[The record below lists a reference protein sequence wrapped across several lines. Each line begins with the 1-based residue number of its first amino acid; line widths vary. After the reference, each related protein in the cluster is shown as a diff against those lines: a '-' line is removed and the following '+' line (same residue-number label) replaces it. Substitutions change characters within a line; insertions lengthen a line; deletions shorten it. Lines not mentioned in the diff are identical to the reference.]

1 MNSFSALLSRLV
13 AKRRAPRQELAD
25 RIYQRQQDD
34 IHRAGGAV
42 GGDDARG
49 LPADAAAGAAG
60 AVNTGGPG
68 AGF

>member
-1 MNSFSALLSRLV
+1 MNSVSAWLSKLA
-13 AKRRAPRQELAD
+13 AKRRARRQELAD

-42 GGDDARG
+42 GGDDVRG

-60 AVNTGGPG
+60 AVSTGGTG
-68 AGF
+68 GI